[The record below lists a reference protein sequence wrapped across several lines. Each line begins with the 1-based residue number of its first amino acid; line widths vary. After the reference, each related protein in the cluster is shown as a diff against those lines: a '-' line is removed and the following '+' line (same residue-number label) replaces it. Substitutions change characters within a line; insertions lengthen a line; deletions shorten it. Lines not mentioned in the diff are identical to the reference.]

1 VYASAA
7 FGCSRCGCGVFG
19 KEGFGL
25 GSADETGSL
34 EALLLAWQR
43 MSEVMTGLLCGVQCA
58 AGMQREARNRLSATK
73 DK

>member
-1 VYASAA
+1 VA
-7 FGCSRCGCGVFG
+7 FGRSRCGRGVFG
-19 KEGFGL
+19 KEAAGL
-25 GSADETGSL
+25 SADETGSL

-43 MSEVMTGLLCGVQCA
+43 MSEMMMRLLCGVRRA